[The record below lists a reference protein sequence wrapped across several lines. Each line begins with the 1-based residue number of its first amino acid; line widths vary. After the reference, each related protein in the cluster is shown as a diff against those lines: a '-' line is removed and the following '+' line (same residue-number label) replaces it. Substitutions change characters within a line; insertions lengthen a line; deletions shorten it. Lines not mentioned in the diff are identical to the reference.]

1 MNAGRILAI
10 AANGFRE
17 TLRDRV
23 LYFLGLAALFLVVAK
38 RWLPEVAAGTETKM
52 FIDLGLGVIAGF
64 SAIAAIFIGTG
75 LMNKEIEKRTV
86 LMILSK
92 PVSRA
97 ETIAGK
103 HLGLWGVVGTI
114 AIGMSIIYRVVLGG
128 DGSDF
133 PLGNFFLVLVF
144 LLLEI
149 GVLAAAALMFGTF
162 TNSLVAVILSLSIY
176 LMGHSSQDLVVL
188 GKLSQNPQLEA
199 ISKNIY
205 LILPD
210 LSRLNLRN
218 EAVYGLLPSLSEL
231 LQNALYAFV
240 YIILFL
246 AIAILIF
253 SRRQF

>member
-1 MNAGRILAI
+1 MNASRILAI
-10 AANGFRE
+10 ATNGFRE

-23 LYFLGLAALFLVVAK
+23 LYFLGLVIVFLAIAR

-52 FIDLGLGVIAGF
+52 FIDLGLGTIAAG
-64 SAIAAIFIGTG
+64 SAIATIVLGTN
-75 LMNKEIEKRTV
+75 LINKEIDKRTV

-103 HLGLWGVVGTI
+103 HLGLWATIGTI
-114 AIGMSIIYRVVLGG
+114 AIGMSIAYRLIL
-128 DGSDF
+128 GSDGNTF
-133 PLGNFFLVLVF
+133 PLGDFIIVIGF

-149 GVLAAAALMFGTF
+149 GILAAAALMFGTF
-162 TNSLVAVILSLSIY
+162 TNALVAVMLSLGIY
-176 LMGHSSQDLVVL
+176 LMGHSSQDLVAL
-188 GKLSQNPQLEA
+188 GKLSENPQIEA
-199 ISKNIY
+199 IAKNIY

-210 LSRLNLRN
+210 LSRFNLRN
-218 EAVYGLLPSLSEL
+218 EAVYGLLPSGIEL
-231 LQNALYAFV
+231 LNHTLYALI